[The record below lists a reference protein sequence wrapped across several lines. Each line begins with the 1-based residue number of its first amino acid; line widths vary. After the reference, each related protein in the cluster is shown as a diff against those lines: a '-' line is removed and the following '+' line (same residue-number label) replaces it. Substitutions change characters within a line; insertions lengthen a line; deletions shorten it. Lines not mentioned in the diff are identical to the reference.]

1 MWFKHRAWI
10 PIAWLL
16 SLGNVIATW
25 FAAQP
30 AEPWHATIHALL
42 AVLFGV
48 GAQRLSDRQRL
59 KALGASDAELPT
71 ELTAMRAEL
80 AALRQAQYEI
90 LKRVERSVDGIA
102 IEVER
107 VGEGQRFLTKA
118 LMEARLT
125 SDVRSPEADPHLL
138 RRESPNDNR

>member
-1 MWFKHRAWI
+1 MWFKHRSWI
-10 PIAWLL
+10 PIAWIL

-59 KALGASDAELPT
+59 KALGASDADLPA
-71 ELTAMRAEL
+71 EITAMRAEL
-80 AALRQAQYEI
+80 TALQQGQFDI
-90 LKRVERSVDGIA
+90 LKRVEQSVDGIA

-118 LMEARLT
+118 LTEARLT
-125 SDVRSPEADPHLL
+125 AE
-138 RRESPNDNR
+138 RRETP